1 MLLAHS
7 VYQVEFSLCHHDD
20 NGELGRRRD
29 DSGDR
34 PCEPLAGLRGGGEWQ
49 GRRQL
54 AHLGHHHH
62 LVHLGQRQESTS
74 ISSEAKAA
82 HREVVQY
89 RDLSL
94 LQKVSQQK
102 CKLSQ
107 QLNMIAKV
115 DTISDAQRT
124 GWNLAAS
131 NMSQPAQVAT
141 ELLTDSSNSSS
152 PRWLSWSTWSALP

>member
-1 MLLAHS
+1 MVA
-7 VYQVEFSLCHHDD
+7 FT
-20 NGELGRRRD
+20 
-29 DSGDR
+29 
-34 PCEPLAGLRGGGEWQ
+34 
-49 GRRQL
+49 
-54 AHLGHHHH
+54 HLGHHD
-62 LVHLGQRQESTS
+62 HLGQRQDSTA

-89 RDLSL
+89 RDLLL
-94 LQKVSQQK
+94 LQKVSLHK
-102 CKLSQ
+102 KSLD

-141 ELLTDSSNSSS
+141 KLLTDSSNTSS